1 MATTQPLA
9 KVFFRSR
16 FVAYLVRS
24 LRTNARIRSLTTGTF
39 NLVVKDRIA
48 LRLSGANSVRPETHK
63 CTSGR
68 PRNPTN
74 IPCGEKPCQS
84 AHPTEFPLLFHN
96 GKCGAGEPKPTRS
109 RFLTGLSGPIRN
121 DNAFDAAQKHATV
134 WPSASRSAHFG
145 AGFLGRARA
154 EDRKLRK
161 ELALEVP
168 CFEGTLQR
176 PDGFRIASRGRD
188 N

>member
-1 MATTQPLA
+1 MQTTA
-9 KVFFRSR
+9 V
-16 FVAYLVRS
+16 YLVRS
-24 LRTNARIRSLTTGTF
+24 LRTYARNRSLTTGTF

-48 LRLSGANSVRPETHK
+48 VRLSGANSVQPETHK
-63 CTSGR
+63 CDSAR

-74 IPCGEKPCQS
+74 IRAAKNPVNDHIPQDFHLFSTMEK
-84 AHPTEFPLLFHN
+84 
-96 GKCGAGEPKPTRS
+96 AGQGSSTNQKQVPRQAFS
-109 RFLTGLSGPIRN
+109 PIRN
-121 DNAFDAAQKHATV
+121 NNASDAAQTRATI

-145 AGFLGRARA
+145 AGFLGRAKA

-168 CFEGTLQR
+168 CFEGTLQK
-176 PDGFRIASRGRD
+176 PTGVSESSPVAGT